1 MSNTPPQEPPG
12 PEMSFSSGQT
22 LHSRPNQ
29 SMSDPS
35 TSKRVCFYKSGDYKF
50 SGHRMV
56 INGRTFKTYD
66 ALLDALSKKVP
77 LAFGVR
83 TITTPR
89 GTHLVKALDDL
100 HDGGSYV
107 CSDQKRVKP
116 LNLEEVK
123 RRQVPWNTTRPLS
136 AGRRQ
141 RLQFGKRGEAANRP
155 AKVTERVAVRTP
167 KKLVVVSNRD
177 PMFKRTIV
185 LHRRSAPTFD
195 ALLDYLSQIL
205 QFPVL
210 KLYSTDG
217 RRVDGL
223 AALILCSGVVV
234 AASKEPF
241 KLGNYDFHRGENQ
254 ISQAMLM
261 DTGSGLQPKTQRYI
275 VEQVNKSQNGSK
287 SGQLHH
293 HGAPFEADH
302 RHPGNSLEAPGADGA
317 VKGQRALIVPHE
329 DDIEKSFRVNE
340 DGSMTVE
347 MKVHLTIKEEEVL
360 HWTTTLSR
368 SSLSRKTV
376 YASISESA
384 NSSPDSNNAVAK
396 HSFSICE
403 EETKEENCPSEPG
416 RAVAFNKKH
425 MHKGYPSA
433 TEKGKPVSRRVPTPG
448 PRHVKKTASV
458 ESVTTVRSSGSQEHT
473 LGHYSYMERMADG
486 GTTEGYCLV
495 RHSSSSSSSN
505 RPVPKPRKTV
515 GKDGSHAKRPSGVA
529 EVLKIE
535 NNGMEPR
542 KAPQPGKK
550 TPSQDKSMATIAS
563 PKKLSGLSESFSRP
577 SSLPPPCE
585 VHKYVENWLEKVS
598 SDRDPYSEEGFS
610 DKSPPQEKVEFQIGG
625 DSEENENDELC
636 QSIVEQNA
644 QHVTGLCAPPSSIR
658 DGRAE
663 HQEITLQ
670 TCIFAEAILSADHDA
685 ASAASKEKIKP
696 IVQHIC
702 SAVQSIKRASDTNT
716 PPSPDKTNSMDKFSN
731 QVASVFGSSCKLF
744 LSFLSVIILQ
754 DCITGGQSWGA
765 SEATMMMESLQKVS
779 AAEDEEKQRVGLED
793 LRNKASFQLKKSWKD
808 FMNLSD
814 KTETE
819 TEITLSVKGVDVFED
834 QCLIIDELMGELN
847 ISQDLREVISSTVRL
862 APSFYPVE
870 ESTSLETEINQPDN
884 ANESEMGEE
893 AGQGEVRDQMIA
905 NVQEEWETENDEQ
918 VGEELKQEMV
928 VEVHHQWG
936 KVKGRGTEESQGS
949 EEELLEETEEEE
961 SNEETDEREAVEE
974 TEMEGDAFTEATE
987 EGDEVEERLI
997 GGTEDI
1003 SEKDEIQTEG
1013 EDISDS
1019 GEEPVVFTG
1028 KDVVDNDNDQQGEEK
1043 VIEEKREEAKGENK
1057 KEDEVVEEGGQESAG
1072 DNYSMTTCQGEDE
1085 QESDQ
1090 SIEQEGRYED
1100 RKEVDEEGLD
1110 EDRESEVGLEEAN
1123 VPNEAAEDLDMK
1135 INERA
1140 NSDSKFEQTA
1150 TEFPVKYSSEEHCE
1164 DDKGNGADTMTDDG
1178 EEHCDD
1184 RSNNLPHPVEISQ
1197 ELLDFVNSALQSSS
1211 LIFTYDAQ
1219 GNVWLEPD
1227 NCRVVKTK
1235 QALIPKRSKDSQY
1248 GLKILPSPSTSDLS
1262 DYRPETSESWR
1273 SNPQEST
1280 DMATDSGEDTLERSV
1295 ISKNKGETHR
1305 QKTNAE
1311 PANTGS
1317 SAEAFQNPQVESR
1330 GTISSFSSGIE
1341 TPRESPPQAATED
1354 TRCTS
1359 ASLVEESP
1367 DGVLI
1372 DQGRWLLKEN
1382 HLIRKSPPFSS
1393 GMYDNAD
1400 STSIDS
1406 GQENGEDTVTHTQAQ
1421 LNPLTYFSSSEIE
1434 EMAKPKSP
1442 KCTYYKM
1449 PHGSDSDPFIDD
1461 GSLKIEFKM
1470 SDRKVHPEEESS
1482 AVVQARRTSS
1492 GGRRELQAQ
1501 DSQDTLNLRC
1511 SPYCPI
1517 L

>member
-1 MSNTPPQEPPG
+1 MSSE
-12 PEMSFSSGQT
+12 
-22 LHSRPNQ
+22 
-29 SMSDPS
+29 
-35 TSKRVCFYKSGDYKF
+35 
-50 SGHRMV
+50 
-56 INGRTFKTYD
+56 
-66 ALLDALSKKVP
+66 
-77 LAFGVR
+77 
-83 TITTPR
+83 
-89 GTHLVKALDDL
+89 
-100 HDGGSYV
+100 
-107 CSDQKRVKP
+107 
-116 LNLEEVK
+116 
-123 RRQVPWNTTRPLS
+123 
-136 AGRRQ
+136 
-141 RLQFGKRGEAANRP
+141 
-155 AKVTERVAVRTP
+155 
-167 KKLVVVSNRD
+167 
-177 PMFKRTIV
+177 
-185 LHRRSAPTFD
+185 
-195 ALLDYLSQIL
+195 
-205 QFPVL
+205 
-210 KLYSTDG
+210 
-217 RRVDGL
+217 
-223 AALILCSGVVV
+223 
-234 AASKEPF
+234 
-241 KLGNYDFHRGENQ
+241 
-254 ISQAMLM
+254 
-261 DTGSGLQPKTQRYI
+261 RYI

-287 SGQLHH
+287 SRQLHH
-293 HGAPFEADH
+293 HGAPFEADL
-302 RHPGNSLEAPGADGA
+302 RHPGNSLEASGADDA

-403 EETKEENCPSEPG
+403 EETKEENCPSKPG
-416 RAVAFNKKH
+416 RAIAFNKKH
-425 MHKGYPSA
+425 MPEGYPSA

-448 PRHVKKTASV
+448 PRRVEKTASV
-458 ESVTTVRSSGSQEHT
+458 ESVTTVRSSGFQEHT
-473 LGHYSYMERMADG
+473 LDHYSYMERMADG

-495 RHSSSSSSSN
+495 RHSSSSSN

-515 GKDGSHAKRPSGVA
+515 SAGLGKDGSHAKRPSGVA

-535 NNGMEPR
+535 NNGMEVRETVMHIYEKQGCFDNYYANEGYSSEYASLHASTSAIDSKPPTVSSSNDCDIEISPADSLQRQGEEMLSLSSEPVCLDHEMETAASSRNHSTTNINRLLKSENKHVSIPPKGSKGSSKEAVAIPPIKNKNSSSEKPTSDKKYWTSPESAERGKKSNGPEKSPVKPVRKGAKKEEDILTSREHFKSSPSQEQTKGKVGAKATGHNVNTPGIRSQMKKNISGLLQPR

-550 TPSQDKSMATIAS
+550 TPSQHKSMATIAS
-563 PKKLSGLSESFSRP
+563 PKKISGLSESFSRP
-577 SSLPPPCE
+577 SPLPPPCE

-658 DGRAE
+658 DEHAE
-663 HQEITLQ
+663 HQERTLQ
-670 TCIFAEAILSADHDA
+670 TCIFAEGILPADHDT

-696 IVQHIC
+696 IMQHIC

-716 PPSPDKTNSMDKFSN
+716 PPSPDKTNSTDKFSN

-754 DCITGGQSWGA
+754 DCITGSPSWGA

-779 AAEDEEKQRVGLED
+779 AAENEEEQRVGLED
-793 LRNKASFQLKKSWKD
+793 LRNKASFQLKKSWND

-862 APSFYPVE
+862 APNFYPVE
-870 ESTSLETEINQPDN
+870 ESPSLETELNQPDN

-893 AGQGEVRDQMIA
+893 AGHGEVRDQMIA

-918 VGEELKQEMV
+918 VREQLKQEMV

-949 EEELLEETEEEE
+949 GEELLEETEKEE

-974 TEMEGDAFTEATE
+974 TDMEGDACTEATE
-987 EGDEVEERLI
+987 EGHEVEERLI
-997 GGTEDI
+997 GGTDNI

-1013 EDISDS
+1013 EDMNDS
-1019 GEEPVVFTG
+1019 VEEPVAFMG
-1028 KDVVDNDNDQQGEEK
+1028 KEVEDNENDEQGEEK
-1043 VIEEKREEAKGENK
+1043 VIEEKTKEAKGENK
-1057 KEDEVVEEGGQESAG
+1057 KEQDEVVEEDRHEGAG
-1072 DNYSMTTCQGEDE
+1072 DNYSMATCQGENE

-1090 SIEQEGRYED
+1090 SIEQEGRYEEC
-1100 RKEVDEEGLD
+1100 KEVDEEELD
-1110 EDRESEVGLEEAN
+1110 EDRDSEVGVEEAN
-1123 VPNEAAEDLDMK
+1123 VPNEAAEFLDMK
-1135 INERA
+1135 IEERA
-1140 NSDSKFEQTA
+1140 NADSKFEQTA
-1150 TEFPVKYSSEEHCE
+1150 IESPVKYSSEEQCE
-1164 DDKGNGADTMTDDG
+1164 EDKGNGADTVIDDG
-1178 EEHCDD
+1178 EEHCDN

-1280 DMATDSGEDTLERSV
+1280 DMATDGGEDTLERSV
-1295 ISKNKGETHR
+1295 ISKNKGETHC

-1317 SAEAFQNPQVESR
+1317 SAEAFQNHQVQSR
-1330 GTISSFSSGIE
+1330 GTISSFTSGIE

-1354 TRCTS
+1354 TRCTF

-1406 GQENGEDTVTHTQAQ
+1406 GQENAEDIATYTQAQ

-1434 EMAKPKSP
+1434 EMAKPKTP
-1442 KCTYYKM
+1442 KCTYYNM
-1449 PHGSDSDPFIDD
+1449 PHGSDSDPFVDD
-1461 GSLKIEFKM
+1461 GSLKSEKNATSGSKRRGFRVSPTIDTSKTWVGKNGSLSSFTSVEFKM
-1470 SDRKVHPEEESS
+1470 PDRKVHPEEESS

-1492 GGRRELQAQ
+1492 GGRHELQAQ
-1501 DSQDTLNLRC
+1501 GSQDTLNLRC

>member
-1 MSNTPPQEPPG
+1 MSSE
-12 PEMSFSSGQT
+12 
-22 LHSRPNQ
+22 
-29 SMSDPS
+29 
-35 TSKRVCFYKSGDYKF
+35 
-50 SGHRMV
+50 
-56 INGRTFKTYD
+56 
-66 ALLDALSKKVP
+66 
-77 LAFGVR
+77 
-83 TITTPR
+83 
-89 GTHLVKALDDL
+89 
-100 HDGGSYV
+100 
-107 CSDQKRVKP
+107 
-116 LNLEEVK
+116 
-123 RRQVPWNTTRPLS
+123 
-136 AGRRQ
+136 
-141 RLQFGKRGEAANRP
+141 
-155 AKVTERVAVRTP
+155 
-167 KKLVVVSNRD
+167 
-177 PMFKRTIV
+177 
-185 LHRRSAPTFD
+185 
-195 ALLDYLSQIL
+195 
-205 QFPVL
+205 
-210 KLYSTDG
+210 
-217 RRVDGL
+217 
-223 AALILCSGVVV
+223 
-234 AASKEPF
+234 
-241 KLGNYDFHRGENQ
+241 
-254 ISQAMLM
+254 
-261 DTGSGLQPKTQRYI
+261 RYI

-287 SGQLHH
+287 SSQLHH

-302 RHPGNSLEAPGADGA
+302 RHPGNSLEAPGADGT

-396 HSFSICE
+396 HSISICE

-416 RAVAFNKKH
+416 RVVAFNKKH
-425 MHKGYPSA
+425 MHEGYPSA

-448 PRHVKKTASV
+448 PRRVKKTASV
-458 ESVTTVRSSGSQEHT
+458 ESVTTVRSSGFQEHT
-473 LGHYSYMERMADG
+473 LGHYSYMESMADG

-495 RHSSSSSSSN
+495 RHSSSSSSN
-505 RPVPKPRKTV
+505 RPIPKPRKTV
-515 GKDGSHAKRPSGVA
+515 SVGLDKDGSHAKRPSGVA

-535 NNGMEPR
+535 NNGMEVRETVMHIYENQGCFDNYYANEGYSSEYASLHASTSAVDSKPPTVSSSNDCDIDISPADSLRRQGEEMLSLSSEPVGPDHDTETAASSRNHSISNINRLLKSEKKHVVKPPRNQQGSKGRSKEAVTIPPIKNKNSSSEKPKRDKKNWTSPESAEHGKKSNSPEKSPVKPVRKGAKKEEDSLTSREHFKSSPSQEQNKGKVGAKATGYNVNTPSIRSQMKKNISGLLQPR

-550 TPSQDKSMATIAS
+550 TPSLDKSLAIIAS

-598 SDRDPYSEEGFS
+598 LDRDPYSEEGFS
-610 DKSPPQEKVEFQIGG
+610 DKSPHQEKVEFQIGG
-625 DSEENENDELC
+625 ESEENENDVIC

-644 QHVTGLCAPPSSIR
+644 QHVTSLCTPPSNIR
-658 DGRAE
+658 DERTE
-663 HQEITLQ
+663 HKERTLQ
-670 TCIFAEAILSADHDA
+670 TCIFAEAILSAEHDV

-696 IVQHIC
+696 IMQNIC

-716 PPSPDKTNSMDKFSN
+716 PPSPDKTMTSMDKFSN

-754 DCITGGQSWGA
+754 DCITGSQSWGT

-779 AAEDEEKQRVGLED
+779 AAEDEEEQRVGLED

-870 ESTSLETEINQPDN
+870 ERPSLETEINQPYN

-893 AGQGEVRDQMIA
+893 AEQGEARDQMIA

-918 VGEELKQEMV
+918 VGEELKKEMA
-928 VEVHHQWG
+928 VEVHHQWSM
-936 KVKGRGTEESQGS
+936 VKRRGTEESQGS
-949 EEELLEETEEEE
+949 EGELMEARGEEE
-961 SNEETDEREAVEE
+961 SNEETDEREAVLE
-974 TEMEGDAFTEATE
+974 TEMEGDACTEDTE
-987 EGDEVEERLI
+987 EAHEVEERLI
-997 GGTEDI
+997 GGTGDI
-1003 SEKDEIQTEG
+1003 SEKDETQTEG
-1013 EDISDS
+1013 EDMNDS
-1019 GEEPVVFTG
+1019 GEEPVDFMG
-1028 KDVVDNDNDQQGEEK
+1028 KEVADNDNDQRCEEK
-1043 VIEEKREEAKGENK
+1043 VFEEKTEEAKGENK
-1057 KEDEVVEEGGQESAG
+1057 KEKDEVVEKGVQVDAG

-1085 QESDQ
+1085 KESDQ
-1090 SIEQEGRYED
+1090 SIEPEGRY
-1100 RKEVDEEGLD
+1100 EEGLD
-1110 EDRESEVGLEEAN
+1110 EDRESEVGVEEAS
-1123 VPNEAAEDLDMK
+1123 VPNEDAEDLDMK

-1140 NSDSKFEQTA
+1140 NADSKFEQMA
-1150 TEFPVKYSSEEHCE
+1150 TESPVKYSSEEQCE
-1164 DDKGNGADTMTDDG
+1164 DNKGNGVDTATDDG
-1178 EEHCDD
+1178 EEHCND
-1184 RSNNLPHPVEISQ
+1184 RSDNLPHPVEISQ

-1235 QALIPKRSKDSQY
+1235 QALIPKRSRDSQY

-1280 DMATDSGEDTLERSV
+1280 DITTDSGEDTLEKSA
-1295 ISKNKGETHR
+1295 ISRNKRETHR

-1311 PANTGS
+1311 PVNIGS
-1317 SAEAFQNPQVESR
+1317 SAEAFQNPQVQSR

-1341 TPRESPPQAATED
+1341 TPRETPPQAATED

-1359 ASLVEESP
+1359 ALLVKESP

-1400 STSIDS
+1400 STSTDS
-1406 GQENGEDTVTHTQAQ
+1406 GQENGGDTVTHTQAQ

-1434 EMAKPKSP
+1434 EMAKPKTP
-1442 KCTYYKM
+1442 KCTYYNM
-1449 PHGSDSDPFIDD
+1449 PHGSDSDPFMDD
-1461 GSLKIEFKM
+1461 GSLKSEKNATSGSKRRGFRVCPSIDTSKTWASKNGSLSSFTSVEFKM

-1492 GGRRELQAQ
+1492 GGRHELQTQ

-1511 SPYCPI
+1511 SQYCPI

>member
-1 MSNTPPQEPPG
+1 MSSE
-12 PEMSFSSGQT
+12 
-22 LHSRPNQ
+22 
-29 SMSDPS
+29 
-35 TSKRVCFYKSGDYKF
+35 
-50 SGHRMV
+50 
-56 INGRTFKTYD
+56 
-66 ALLDALSKKVP
+66 
-77 LAFGVR
+77 
-83 TITTPR
+83 
-89 GTHLVKALDDL
+89 
-100 HDGGSYV
+100 
-107 CSDQKRVKP
+107 
-116 LNLEEVK
+116 
-123 RRQVPWNTTRPLS
+123 
-136 AGRRQ
+136 
-141 RLQFGKRGEAANRP
+141 
-155 AKVTERVAVRTP
+155 
-167 KKLVVVSNRD
+167 
-177 PMFKRTIV
+177 
-185 LHRRSAPTFD
+185 
-195 ALLDYLSQIL
+195 
-205 QFPVL
+205 
-210 KLYSTDG
+210 
-217 RRVDGL
+217 
-223 AALILCSGVVV
+223 
-234 AASKEPF
+234 
-241 KLGNYDFHRGENQ
+241 
-254 ISQAMLM
+254 
-261 DTGSGLQPKTQRYI
+261 RYI

-287 SGQLHH
+287 SSQLHH

-302 RHPGNSLEAPGADGA
+302 RHPGNFLEAPGA

-376 YASISESA
+376 YASVSESA
-384 NSSPDSNNAVAK
+384 KSSPDSNNAVAK

-403 EETKEENCPSEPG
+403 DETKEENCSSETG

-425 MHKGYPSA
+425 MHEGYPSA
-433 TEKGKPVSRRVPTPG
+433 TENGKPMSRHVPTPG
-448 PRHVKKTASV
+448 PRRVKKTASV
-458 ESVTTVRSSGSQEHT
+458 ESVTTVRSSGFQEHT

-495 RHSSSSSSSN
+495 RQSSSSSSN

-515 GKDGSHAKRPSGVA
+515 SAGLGKDGSHAKRPSGVA

-535 NNGMEPR
+535 NNGMEVRETVMHIYENQGCFDNYYANEGYSSEYASLHASTSAVDSKPPTVSSSSDCDIDISPADSLQRQEMLSLSSEPVGPDHERETAANTRNHNTSNITRLLKSAKKHMAKPPRNQQRSKGSSKAAVAIPPTTNKNSSSEKHSSDKKNWTFPESAERGKKSNGSEKSLVKPVRKGAKKEEDILMSTEHFKSSPSQEQNKSKVGAKATGHNVNTPSVRSQMKKNISGLLQPR
-542 KAPQPGKK
+542 KALQSAKK
-550 TPSQDKSMATIAS
+550 TPSQDKSMGAIAS
-563 PKKLSGLSESFSRP
+563 PKKLSGLSQSFSRP
-577 SSLPPPCE
+577 SPLPPPCE

-636 QSIVEQNA
+636 QSIVEQNV
-644 QHVTGLCAPPSSIR
+644 QHVTGLCAPLSSIR
-658 DGRAE
+658 DERAE
-663 HQEITLQ
+663 HQERTLQ

-696 IVQHIC
+696 IMQHIC
-702 SAVQSIKRASDTNT
+702 SAVQSIKRASDSNT
-716 PPSPDKTNSMDKFSN
+716 PPSPDKINSMDKFSN

-754 DCITGGQSWGA
+754 DCITGRRSWGA

-779 AAEDEEKQRVGLED
+779 AAEDEEEQRVGLED

-870 ESTSLETEINQPDN
+870 ESPSLETEINQLKN
-884 ANESEMGEE
+884 ANESEMGEK
-893 AGQGEVRDQMIA
+893 AGQGEVRAQMIA
-905 NVQEEWETENDEQ
+905 NVQEEWKTENDEQ
-918 VGEELKQEMV
+918 VGEKLKQEKVM
-928 VEVHHQWG
+928 EVHHQLG
-936 KVKGRGTEESQGS
+936 KVKGRGTEESHGS
-949 EEELLEETEEEE
+949 EEELLEETEKEE
-961 SNEETDEREAVEE
+961 SNEETDEREAIEE
-974 TEMEGDAFTEATE
+974 TEMEGDSCTEATE
-987 EGDEVEERLI
+987 EGHEVDERLI

-1003 SEKDEIQTEG
+1003 TEKDEIQNEG
-1013 EDISDS
+1013 EDMNDS
-1019 GEEPVVFTG
+1019 GEEPVVFMG
-1028 KDVVDNDNDQQGEEK
+1028 KEVVDNDDDQQGEEK
-1043 VIEEKREEAKGENK
+1043 VIEEGKGEK
-1057 KEDEVVEEGGQESAG
+1057 KKEEDEVVEDSGQEGAG
-1072 DNYSMTTCQGEDE
+1072 DNYSMTTDQVEDE
-1085 QESDQ
+1085 RESDQ
-1090 SIEQEGRYED
+1090 SIEQEGRYEEC
-1100 RKEVDEEGLD
+1100 KEVDEEGLD
-1110 EDRESEVGLEEAN
+1110 EDRESEVGVEEAY
-1123 VPNEAAEDLDMK
+1123 VPYEAAQDLDMK
-1135 INERA
+1135 IKEGA
-1140 NSDSKFEQTA
+1140 NAGSKFEQAA
-1150 TEFPVKYSSEEHCE
+1150 TESPVKYSSEEQCE
-1164 DDKGNGADTMTDDG
+1164 DDKGNGADTVTDDG

-1235 QALIPKRSKDSQY
+1235 QALILKRSKDSQY

-1280 DMATDSGEDTLERSV
+1280 DMATDSGEDNLERSV
-1295 ISKNKGETHR
+1295 ICKNKGETHH
-1305 QKTNAE
+1305 QKTNTE
-1311 PANTGS
+1311 PVNTGS
-1317 SAEAFQNPQVESR
+1317 SAEAFKNPQVQSR
-1330 GTISSFSSGIE
+1330 GTITSFSSGIK
-1341 TPRESPPQAATED
+1341 TPRERPPQAATED

-1359 ASLVEESP
+1359 PSFIEESP

-1434 EMAKPKSP
+1434 EIAKPKTP
-1442 KCTYYKM
+1442 KCTYYNM
-1449 PHGSDSDPFIDD
+1449 PHGSDSDPFMDD
-1461 GSLKIEFKM
+1461 GSLKSEKNATSGSKRRGFRVSPTIDTSKTWASKNGSLSSFTSVEFKM
-1470 SDRKVHPEEESS
+1470 PDRKVHPEEESS

-1492 GGRRELQAQ
+1492 GERHELQVQ

>member
-1 MSNTPPQEPPG
+1 M
-12 PEMSFSSGQT
+12 
-22 LHSRPNQ
+22 
-29 SMSDPS
+29 
-35 TSKRVCFYKSGDYKF
+35 
-50 SGHRMV
+50 
-56 INGRTFKTYD
+56 
-66 ALLDALSKKVP
+66 
-77 LAFGVR
+77 
-83 TITTPR
+83 
-89 GTHLVKALDDL
+89 
-100 HDGGSYV
+100 
-107 CSDQKRVKP
+107 
-116 LNLEEVK
+116 
-123 RRQVPWNTTRPLS
+123 
-136 AGRRQ
+136 
-141 RLQFGKRGEAANRP
+141 
-155 AKVTERVAVRTP
+155 
-167 KKLVVVSNRD
+167 
-177 PMFKRTIV
+177 
-185 LHRRSAPTFD
+185 
-195 ALLDYLSQIL
+195 
-205 QFPVL
+205 
-210 KLYSTDG
+210 
-217 RRVDGL
+217 
-223 AALILCSGVVV
+223 
-234 AASKEPF
+234 ASE
-241 KLGNYDFHRGENQ
+241 
-254 ISQAMLM
+254 
-261 DTGSGLQPKTQRYI
+261 RYI

-302 RHPGNSLEAPGADGA
+302 RHPGNSLEAPGVDGA

-329 DDIEKSFRVNE
+329 DDIEKSLRVNE

-403 EETKEENCPSEPG
+403 EETKENCPSEAG

-425 MHKGYPSA
+425 MHGGYPSA

-448 PRHVKKTASV
+448 PRRVKKTASV
-458 ESVTTVRSSGSQEHT
+458 ESMTTVRSFGFQEHT

-495 RHSSSSSSSN
+495 RHSSSSSSN

-515 GKDGSHAKRPSGVA
+515 SAGLGKNGSHVKRPSGVA

-535 NNGMEPR
+535 NNRMEVRETVMHIYENQGCFDNYYANEGYSSEYASLHASTSAVDSKPPTVSSSNDCDIDISPADSLQRQGEEMLSLSSEPEGPDHETETAASSRNHSTSNINRLLKSEKKHVAKPPRNQQGSKEAVAIPPIKNKNSSSEKPKSDKKNWTSPESAERGKKSNGPEKSPVKPVRKGAKKEEDILTSREHFKSSPSQEQNKGKVGAKATGHNVNTPSIRSQMKKNISGLLQPR
-542 KAPQPGKK
+542 KALQPGKK

-563 PKKLSGLSESFSRP
+563 PKKLSGLSESFLRP
-577 SSLPPPCE
+577 SPLPLPCE

-644 QHVTGLCAPPSSIR
+644 QHVTSLCTPPSNIR
-658 DGRAE
+658 DERAE
-663 HQEITLQ
+663 HQERTLQ

-685 ASAASKEKIKP
+685 ASSASKEKIKP
-696 IVQHIC
+696 IMQHIC
-702 SAVQSIKRASDTNT
+702 SAVQSIKTASDTNT
-716 PPSPDKTNSMDKFSN
+716 PPSPDKTNSTDKFSN

-754 DCITGGQSWGA
+754 DCITGSQSWGA

-779 AAEDEEKQRVGLED
+779 AAEDEEEQRVGLED

-870 ESTSLETEINQPDN
+870 EKPSLETEINQPDN

-893 AGQGEVRDQMIA
+893 AEQGEVRDQMIA

-918 VGEELKQEMV
+918 VGEELKQEMA
-928 VEVHHQWG
+928 VEVHHQWS
-936 KVKGRGTEESQGS
+936 KVKGRGTEESRGS
-949 EEELLEETEEEE
+949 EVELMEETGEEE
-961 SNEETDEREAVEE
+961 SKEETDEREAVLE
-974 TEMEGDAFTEATE
+974 TEMEGDACTEDTE
-987 EGDEVEERLI
+987 GHEVEERLI

-1003 SEKDEIQTEG
+1003 SEKDETQTEG
-1013 EDISDS
+1013 EDMNDS
-1019 GEEPVVFTG
+1019 EEPVVFMG
-1028 KDVVDNDNDQQGEEK
+1028 KEVADNDNDQQGEEK
-1043 VIEEKREEAKGENK
+1043 VFEEKTEEAKGENK
-1057 KEDEVVEEGGQESAG
+1057 KEEDEVVEEGLPVGAG

-1090 SIEQEGRYED
+1090 SIEHEGRY
-1100 RKEVDEEGLD
+1100 EEGLD
-1110 EDRESEVGLEEAN
+1110 EDRESEVGVEEAS

-1135 INERA
+1135 IKERA
-1140 NSDSKFEQTA
+1140 NADSKFEQMA
-1150 TEFPVKYSSEEHCE
+1150 TESPVKYSSEEQCE
-1164 DDKGNGADTMTDDG
+1164 DDKGNGADIVTDNG

-1235 QALIPKRSKDSQY
+1235 QALIPKRSRDSQY

-1280 DMATDSGEDTLERSV
+1280 DIITDSGEDTLEKTA
-1295 ISKNKGETHR
+1295 ISKNKGETHH

-1311 PANTGS
+1311 PVNTGS
-1317 SAEAFQNPQVESR
+1317 STEAFQNPQVQSR
-1330 GTISSFSSGIE
+1330 DTISSFSSGIE
-1341 TPRESPPQAATED
+1341 TPRETPPPAATED
-1354 TRCTS
+1354 TWCTS

-1382 HLIRKSPPFSS
+1382 HLIRKSPPFSP

-1434 EMAKPKSP
+1434 EMAKPKTP
-1442 KCTYYKM
+1442 KCTYYNM
-1449 PHGSDSDPFIDD
+1449 PHGSDSDPFMDD
-1461 GSLKIEFKM
+1461 GSLKSEKNATSGSKRRGFRVSPSIDTSKTWASKNGSLSSFTSVEFKM
-1470 SDRKVHPEEESS
+1470 PDRKVHPEEESS
-1482 AVVQARRTSS
+1482 AVVEARKTSS
-1492 GGRRELQAQ
+1492 GGRHELQAQ

-1511 SPYCPI
+1511 SQYCPI

>member
-1 MSNTPPQEPPG
+1 MSSE
-12 PEMSFSSGQT
+12 
-22 LHSRPNQ
+22 
-29 SMSDPS
+29 
-35 TSKRVCFYKSGDYKF
+35 
-50 SGHRMV
+50 
-56 INGRTFKTYD
+56 
-66 ALLDALSKKVP
+66 
-77 LAFGVR
+77 
-83 TITTPR
+83 
-89 GTHLVKALDDL
+89 
-100 HDGGSYV
+100 
-107 CSDQKRVKP
+107 
-116 LNLEEVK
+116 
-123 RRQVPWNTTRPLS
+123 
-136 AGRRQ
+136 
-141 RLQFGKRGEAANRP
+141 
-155 AKVTERVAVRTP
+155 
-167 KKLVVVSNRD
+167 
-177 PMFKRTIV
+177 
-185 LHRRSAPTFD
+185 
-195 ALLDYLSQIL
+195 
-205 QFPVL
+205 
-210 KLYSTDG
+210 
-217 RRVDGL
+217 
-223 AALILCSGVVV
+223 
-234 AASKEPF
+234 
-241 KLGNYDFHRGENQ
+241 
-254 ISQAMLM
+254 
-261 DTGSGLQPKTQRYI
+261 RYI

-293 HGAPFEADH
+293 HDAPFKADH
-302 RHPGNSLEAPGADGA
+302 RHPGNFLETPGVDGA

-376 YASISESA
+376 YASILESA
-384 NSSPDSNNAVAK
+384 KSSPDSNNAVAK

-403 EETKEENCPSEPG
+403 DETKEENCPSETG
-416 RAVAFNKKH
+416 RAVAFNKKY
-425 MHKGYPSA
+425 MHEGYPSA

-448 PRHVKKTASV
+448 PCRVKKTASV
-458 ESVTTVRSSGSQEHT
+458 ESVTTVRSSGFQEHT

-495 RHSSSSSSSN
+495 RQSSSSSN

-515 GKDGSHAKRPSGVA
+515 SAGLGKDGSHAKRPSGVA

-535 NNGMEPR
+535 NNGMGVRETVMHIYENQGCYDNYYANEGYSSEYASLHASTSAVDSKPPTGSSSSDCDIDISPADSLQRQGEEMLSLSSEPVGPDHETETAANSRNHSTSNITRLFKSEKKHMAKPPRNHQGSKGSSKAAIAPITNKNSSSEKHTSDKKNWTSESAERGKKSNSPKKSLVKPVRKGAKKEEDILTSREHFKSSPSQEQNKSKVGAKATGHNVNTPSIRSQMKKNISGLLQPR
-542 KAPQPGKK
+542 KAPQSGKK
-550 TPSQDKSMATIAS
+550 TSSQDKSMAAIAS
-563 PKKLSGLSESFSRP
+563 PKKLSGLIQSFSRP
-577 SSLPPPCE
+577 STLSPPCE

-625 DSEENENDELC
+625 DSEDNENDELC

-644 QHVTGLCAPPSSIR
+644 QHVTGLCAPPSRIR
-658 DGRAE
+658 DERAE
-663 HQEITLQ
+663 HQERTLQ

-696 IVQHIC
+696 IMQHIC

-716 PPSPDKTNSMDKFSN
+716 LPSPDKTNMDKFSN

-754 DCITGGQSWGA
+754 DCITGSQSWGA

-779 AAEDEEKQRVGLED
+779 AAEDEEEQRVGLED

-819 TEITLSVKGVDVFED
+819 TEIMVSVKGIDVFED

-870 ESTSLETEINQPDN
+870 ESPSLETEINEPNN
-884 ANESEMGEE
+884 ANEYESGEM
-893 AGQGEVRDQMIA
+893 RDQMIA
-905 NVQEEWETENDEQ
+905 NLQEEWETENDEQ

-936 KVKGRGTEESQGS
+936 KVKGRGTVESQGS
-949 EEELLEETEEEE
+949 EEELLEETEKEE

-974 TEMEGDAFTEATE
+974 TEMEGDSCTEATE
-987 EGDEVEERLI
+987 EGHEVEERLI
-997 GGTEDI
+997 WGTEDM

-1013 EDISDS
+1013 EDMNDS
-1019 GEEPVVFTG
+1019 GEEPIVFTG
-1028 KDVVDNDNDQQGEEK
+1028 KEVVDIDDDQQGEER
-1043 VIEEKREEAKGENK
+1043 VLEEKREEGKGENK
-1057 KEDEVVEEGGQESAG
+1057 KEEDEVVEEGGQDGAG
-1072 DNYSMTTCQGEDE
+1072 DNYSMTSCQGEDE

-1090 SIEQEGRYED
+1090 SIEQEGRYEEC
-1100 RKEVDEEGLD
+1100 KEVDEEGLD
-1110 EDRESEVGLEEAN
+1110 EDRESEVGVEEAN
-1123 VPNEAAEDLDMK
+1123 IPSEAAQDLDMK
-1135 INERA
+1135 IKERA
-1140 NSDSKFEQTA
+1140 NADSKFEQVA
-1150 TEFPVKYSSEEHCE
+1150 TESPVKYSSEEQCE
-1164 DDKGNGADTMTDDG
+1164 DDKGNGADTVTDDG

-1235 QALIPKRSKDSQY
+1235 QALIPKRSKDNQY

-1262 DYRPETSESWR
+1262 DYRPETSESR
-1273 SNPQEST
+1273 QSNPQEST

-1305 QKTNAE
+1305 QKTNTE

-1317 SAEAFQNPQVESR
+1317 SAEAYKNPQVQSR
-1330 GTISSFSSGIE
+1330 GTITSFSSGIG
-1341 TPRESPPQAATED
+1341 TPRERPPQAATED

-1359 ASLVEESP
+1359 ASLVEEFP

-1434 EMAKPKSP
+1434 EIAKPKTP
-1442 KCTYYKM
+1442 KCTYYNM
-1449 PHGSDSDPFIDD
+1449 SHGSDSDPFMDD
-1461 GSLKIEFKM
+1461 GSLKSEKNATRGSKRRVFRVSPTIDTSKTWASKNGSLSSFTSVEFKM
-1470 SDRKVHPEEESS
+1470 QDRKVHPEEESS
-1482 AVVQARRTSS
+1482 AVVQVRRTSS
-1492 GGRRELQAQ
+1492 GGRRELQPQ